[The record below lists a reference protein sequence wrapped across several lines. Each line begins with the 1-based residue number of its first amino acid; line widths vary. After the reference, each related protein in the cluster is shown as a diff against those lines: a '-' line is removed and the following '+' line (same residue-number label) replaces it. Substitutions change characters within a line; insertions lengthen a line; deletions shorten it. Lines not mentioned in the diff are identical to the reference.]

1 MVADM
6 TLNEDQMVAIT
17 GALMAISSRV
27 EQVGQVGTIVQSVM
41 QDWPRPVQ
49 ERFRWARVGT
59 IVQSVSFLAAQLGLD
74 RPAGKTPANLLLN

>member
-1 MVADM
+1 MRMVADM

-27 EQVGQVGTIVQSVM
+27 EQVGQLGTIVQSVM

-49 ERFRWARVGT
+49 ERF
-59 IVQSVSFLAAQLGLD
+59 VSFLATQLGLD
-74 RPAGKTPANLLLN
+74 RPAGKTSANPLPN

>member
-1 MVADM
+1 M

-27 EQVGQVGTIVQSVM
+27 EQVGQLGTIVQSVM

-49 ERFRWARVGT
+49 ERF
-59 IVQSVSFLAAQLGLD
+59 VSFLATQLGFD
-74 RPAGKTPANLLLN
+74 RPAGKTSANLLPN